1 MNQKQKSVGL
11 LAILP
16 LFMVAMA
23 PGYIGN
29 ADALLGIGVS
39 VTNVPGAA
47 NSPDIQTLEVVN
59 YSAKSPQTF
68 NAVYKITSG
77 DADLENIQILFKSD
91 KGNVQTTIGSLAA
104 HSSSINTVKI
114 QAQDPSSVTAEVISY
129 QINN

>member
-1 MNQKQKSVGL
+1 M
-11 LAILP
+11 P

-39 VTNVPGAA
+39 VTNVPGTA

-59 YSAKSPQTF
+59 YSAKSPQKF

-91 KGNVQTTIGSLAA
+91 KGNVQTTIGSLVA
-104 HSSSINTVKI
+104 HSSSINIVKI
-114 QAQDPSSVTAEVISY
+114 QAEDPSSVTAEVISY

>member
-1 MNQKQKSVGL
+1 MNQTIKNVGL

-23 PGYIGN
+23 PGYIGD
-29 ADALLGIGVS
+29 AEALLGIGVS
-39 VTNVPGAA
+39 VTNVPGTA
-47 NSPDIQTLEVVN
+47 NSPHIQILEVVN
-59 YSAKSPQTF
+59 YTTKSPQTF

-91 KGNVQTTIGSLAA
+91 KGNVQTTIGSLFA
-104 HSSSINTVKI
+104 HSSSINIVKI
-114 QAQDPSSVTAEVISY
+114 PAQNPSSVTAEVISY

>member
-1 MNQKQKSVGL
+1 MNQTIKNVGL

-23 PGYIGN
+23 PGYIGD
-29 ADALLGIGVS
+29 ADALLGPGKS
-39 VTNVPGAA
+39 VTNVPEA
-47 NSPDIQTLEVVN
+47 NPEIQTLEVVN
-59 YSAKSPQTF
+59 FSAKSPQKF

-114 QAQDPSSVTAEVISY
+114 PAQDPSSVTAEVISY
-129 QINN
+129 QINS

>member
-1 MNQKQKSVGL
+1 MNQTIKNVGL

-23 PGYIGN
+23 PSYIGD
-29 ADALLGIGVS
+29 ADALLGIGRS
-39 VTNVPGAA
+39 VTNVPGAT
-47 NSPDIQTLEVVN
+47 PDIQILEVVN

-77 DADLENIQILFKSD
+77 DTDLENIQILFKSD
-91 KGNVQTTIGSLAA
+91 KGNVQTTIGSLVA

-114 QAQDPSSVTAEVISY
+114 SAQDPSSVTAEVISY